1 MEDWEIDF
9 HFEGEEIKAKVT
21 EVRGFVNL
29 LYQIEILDDALTKKF
44 GRVQSI
50 YMIDEELMVNSLLHS
65 EHWQLMESIK
75 SSLQRALGKN

>member
-9 HFEGEEIKAKVT
+9 HFEGEEVKAKVT

-29 LYQIEILDDALTKKF
+29 LYQIEILDEALTEKF

-50 YMIDEELMVNSLLHS
+50 YKIDDELMINSVLHS
-65 EHWQLMESIK
+65 EHWELMESIK
-75 SSLQRALGKN
+75 SSLQRALANN